1 MGWFMPRRSRSFAG
15 SHGRRFPRRGGGPS
29 RVPARAVLLLL
40 VMVAALAPRAFAQTT
55 PSPGARWTP
64 GGVWTHDVTTMS
76 LIGKLG
82 LQQSVTITGG
92 SRVWDNAAIDACP
105 WTRVEPPLPSTSCDS
120 LKSYGAIPGSPFRN
134 RPLTVTNF
142 APTQAMIDNGGVVIR
157 LRWQGYNSPAGG
169 NVGMTEWVPLVPPA
183 TNATL
188 VLTPASISENA
199 GVSTVTATLDRTT
212 SAATTI
218 TVSAA
223 AVAPAVSGDFTLSST
238 RTLTIAANA
247 TTSTGTVTITASDNN
262 MDAPDKSV
270 TVSGTATGEVA
281 NPSDV
286 TLTIADDDIPAAL
299 VLSAARLDVDEG
311 DSASYTVRLAT
322 LPTAATVTVAVA
334 RSAGSP
340 DVTVSPPSLTFTT
353 GTWST
358 PLTVSVSAAEDDTD
372 VIDDTATLT
381 HTASGGDYQGLSAD
395 LPVTVSDNDAT
406 PDVNSD
412 GNVDTDDVLV
422 MYYTYTALNLLE
434 DPGVGE
440 RLRRLV
446 FRPLRGSGSTLTD
459 NDAGYTAMLN
469 AAKNWKLASAGDV
482 NDDGNVD
489 TLDVLVMYYTYT
501 ALNLLEDPG
510 VGERLRR
517 LVFRPLRGSGS
528 TLTDDDAGYMAM
540 LNAAKALAGTSP

>member
-15 SHGRRFPRRGGGPS
+15 SHGRGFPRRGGGPS

-64 GGVWTHDVTTMS
+64 GGVWTHDVTTTS

-105 WTRVEPPLPSTSCDS
+105 WTRVRPPLPSTSCDS

-157 LRWQGYNSPAGG
+157 LRWQGYNSPAVG
-169 NVGMTEWVPLVPPA
+169 NVGMTEWVPLVPPP
-183 TNATL
+183 NATL
-188 VLTPASISENA
+188 VLMPASISENA

-223 AVAPAVSGDFTLSST
+223 AVTPAVSGDFTLT
-238 RTLTIAANA
+238 GTTLTIAAGA
-247 TTSTGTVTITASDNN
+247 TTSTGTVTVTASDNN
-262 MDAPDKSV
+262 VDAPDKSV

-286 TLTIADDDIPAAL
+286 TLTIADDDIPAL
-299 VLSAARLDVDEG
+299 VLSAARLYVDEG

-334 RSAGSP
+334 RSAGSAT
-340 DVTVSPPSLTFTT
+340 VTASPTSLTFTT

-358 PLTVSVSAAEDDTD
+358 PLTVSVSAAEDN
-372 VIDDTATLT
+372 VIADTATLT

-434 DPGVGE
+434 DAGVGE

-446 FRPLRGSGSTLTD
+446 FRPLRGSDSTLTD
-459 NDAGYTAMLN
+459 ADAGYTAMLN

-482 NDDGNVD
+482 NADGAVD
-489 TLDVLVMYYTYT
+489 TDDVLVMYYTYT

-517 LVFRPLRGSGS
+517 LVFRPLRGSDS
-528 TLTDDDAGYMAM
+528 TLTDADAGYTAM
-540 LNAAKALAGTSP
+540 LDAAKALASTSP